1 MEVARVK
8 LKWNNH
14 QCIFSHYLQ
23 EYLYCNQP
31 RFSDAMIACEGRIF
45 MVHRII
51 LSTCSHF
58 FDEIFQKTPNDNARP
73 VIILN
78 DASVEAV
85 EWLLSYMYCGE
96 VTIPKDSLPLL
107 FKLAEQLKIKGLS
120 QLEIPD
126 FEKRLPVPGNV
137 EGQGDGTANKNVAKS
152 HKRKLSEGNNVQ
164 TKKSTSSVSVGQQ
177 SDSPS
182 FVLTPPLQTVA
193 ASATNMSFP
202 QNGSPVIVTSTVPG
216 SLSSSSIIIKPPTAT
231 PLASSMGTRII
242 PPPNVVR
249 PETMSSS
256 SLPIVTIPVSAL
268 PAGVQTSVSSGSPM
282 LQTSVSSGS
291 QMPILTNCLLGKSTV
306 IPSSVPSSTAVT
318 SSGSSTIIVTSSTRH
333 NGSIITE
340 NSAFNF
346 LPVGTTTDHPLLTE
360 IKEEVKEEPLTLGPD
375 DPLSMDNVDDYDDDD
390 FSNWSVDDT
399 PVLPEAMSSASN
411 STSTNAH
418 MLVLPRVVSSL
429 SMAEVLSS
437 KKKLKSNDT
446 ASETVREQA
455 GGGEGEGSSCGE
467 EGGSVSRSQ
476 HVLPQI
482 VPPFMAMKTHVKA
495 KSKDNKSKVQQSQGH
510 IQGDK
515 QPPASDVEGPVKM
528 YTSDVVDVKKAYLPQ
543 KTPEKTDMPCRI
555 KVVTKSVKKDEYTPS
570 KEVVDGNVQS
580 EKRQPEPCNVT
591 ITMPPARSVNEP
603 QNQYSNFEDD
613 AGLREMMEFIQEESD
628 NSPVFVPIESEKKRN
643 QPYLIRSTKIATK
656 NDEPVK
662 FCLRGAKANQ
672 IVTICMRYTEE
683 KYKHIPVNP
692 CRLHQK
698 DNGNS
703 NFLISSIGGSPV
715 MYRNDEDG
723 HPTAHM
729 VIGHVDMVEMSN
741 FIFFVTFICLNSC
754 HKNNGKKMELVCKLL
769 DPTTSQ
775 VVSQSNFEVRVCK
788 NVKRDYKEVI
798 QGGDSQCLKV
808 LVRPDAYLYPEEV
821 VLTDG
826 KSAGKSHGLASG
838 SGSIQA
844 LEDKV
849 PIAEALT
856 LAKKQDNQNHDLYLI
871 RLPNSKRGKLVL
883 DLVREFE
890 KTMLDLEN
898 SPASQDTVGNDQES
912 L

>member
-1 MEVARVK
+1 
-8 LKWNNH
+8 
-14 QCIFSHYLQ
+14 
-23 EYLYCNQP
+23 
-31 RFSDAMIACEGRIF
+31 

-58 FDEIFQKTPNDNARP
+58 FEEIFQKTPNDNARP

-78 DASVEAV
+78 DSSVEAV

-96 VTIPKDSLPLL
+96 VTIPKDSLSLL

-126 FEKRLPVPGNV
+126 FDKRPPVPGNV
-137 EGQGDGTANKNVAKS
+137 EGQVDGTANKNVAKT

-164 TKKSTSSVSVGQQ
+164 TKKSTSSVSMGHQ
-177 SDSPS
+177 SESPS
-182 FVLTPPLQTVA
+182 FVLTPPMQTVA
-193 ASATNMSFP
+193 ASSTNLSFP
-202 QNGSPVIVTSTVPG
+202 QNGSPVIVTSSVPG
-216 SLSSSSIIIKPPTAT
+216 SLSSSSILIKPPTAM
-231 PLASSMGTRII
+231 PLAGNVGTRIL

-268 PAGVQTSVSSGSPM
+268 PTGVQTSVSSGSPM
-282 LQTSVSSGS
+282 LQTSVSSCS
-291 QMPILTNCLLGKSTV
+291 QMPLLANCLLGKSV
-306 IPSSVPSSTAVT
+306 VGKPPVVPSSVPTSTAVT

-346 LPVGTTTDHPLLTE
+346 LPLGTTTDHPLLTE

-375 DPLSMDNVDDYDDDD
+375 DPLSMDNVDDDDDDDD

-399 PVLPEAMSSASN
+399 PVVPEA
-411 STSTNAH
+411 TSTNTH
-418 MLVLPRVVSSL
+418 MVVLPRAMGML
-429 SMAEVLSS
+429 NMAEVLSS
-437 KKKLKSNDT
+437 KKRLKSKDT
-446 ASETVREQA
+446 SSETVREQA
-455 GGGEGEGSSCGE
+455 SGGEGEGSTKDHACGE
-467 EGGSVSRSQ
+467 EGGGVSRSQ

-495 KSKDNKSKVQQSQGH
+495 KSKDSKSKIHQSQGH

-515 QPPASDVEGPVKM
+515 QLPTSDVEGPLKM
-528 YTSDVVDVKKAYLPQ
+528 YTSSDVIDVKKAYVPQ
-543 KTPEKTDMPCRI
+543 KTPEKADVPCRI
-555 KVVTKSVKKDEYTPS
+555 KVVTKSVKRDEYMPS
-570 KEVVDGNVQS
+570 KEGVDGNVQS
-580 EKRQPEPCNVT
+580 EKNQPEPCNVT
-591 ITMPPARSVNEP
+591 ITMPPARNVNDS

-703 NFLISSIGGSPV
+703 NFLVSSLGGSPV

-729 VIGHVDMVEMSN
+729 VIGHIDMVEMSN

-769 DPTTSQ
+769 DPATSQ

-821 VLTDG
+821 VLSDG

-838 SGSIQA
+838 SGSIPGV
-844 LEDKV
+844 EDKI

-856 LAKKQDNQNHDLYLI
+856 LVKKQDNQNHDLYLI
-871 RLPNSKRGKLVL
+871 RLPNSKRGKMVL